1 MDQDKVGYSATADS
15 PGPASG
21 SIHRCDLA
29 AAGSARNFCIAV
41 PPGRMRHNQTFDP
54 RLEADIACAGQ
65 DD

>member
-1 MDQDKVGYSATADS
+1 MDQDKIGYSATADS

-41 PPGRMRHNQTFDP
+41 PPGRMRQELKLGHSQ
-54 RLEADIACAGQ
+54 
-65 DD
+65 